1 MRRRDVRKSCVTVPD
16 GEFNLPYW
24 GWGHGGKKNNNNNK
38 KYDLSLHKNSLEI
51 QKQLSLLPWVCMWMF
66 LDFQELIW
74 QTVLTNSS
82 SGSQL
87 LP

>member
-51 QKQLSLLPWVCMWMF
+51 QK
-66 LDFQELIW
+66 
-74 QTVLTNSS
+74 
-82 SGSQL
+82 
-87 LP
+87 